1 MSKRLTLAVLLGC
14 VTALVGG
21 LFVHLPWGWA
31 KEQST
36 GLHWL
41 FQARGP
47 QAAPADITVIATTKA
62 ASDALQVP
70 YDTRLWPRTLHA
82 ELVDGLHRSG
92 ARTIVFD
99 LLFRQERGAE
109 DEVFAASIAA
119 AGNVLLLEFLEKS
132 IVGVT
137 GTGTEGLN
145 IALHRRVPPDAS
157 IAAAAVATAPFT
169 LPKVPLQV
177 AQFWIFDRNAGD
189 AASLP
194 LSAMLVQSRS
204 TYGTLWR
211 SIERIAPELAARLP
225 DPDEVSSVARAYV
238 EAAEPL
244 AGALREIPELRGKI
258 LDQVSE
264 IDVAGNESHR
274 DALAQVL
281 AALVDPPSRYLNFY
295 GPPWTIRTISYDAA
309 LRQLS
314 DAASSDA
321 WSGQA
326 IFIGL
331 SSPVQWEQQ
340 DEFVTPYSDPQTGL
354 DLSGIEILA
363 TAFANLRDR
372 TALRPLSPG
381 YTLLLV
387 LGWGL
392 LVGLVARLI
401 TPLWAGIVVLSL
413 SGVYFYTTLRLFTEM
428 YLWLPLVTPLLV
440 QSPLALFVATA
451 LHYRAAK
458 RDRIRIRE
466 LFGYYLPDAVVE
478 RLVREGFHPGQ
489 DRESVF
495 GICLYSDAA
504 QYTSLSEGM
513 DPDALAAYMNAYYE
527 VIFEPV
533 RRHGGIISD
542 VVGDAM
548 MAIWAARHD
557 DLAIRNSACRAALE
571 ILEAV
576 ERRSTSSDGP
586 LLPTRIG
593 LHCGTMTMAHVGAGD
608 HFEYRAVGDIVNTA
622 SRLEALNKELGTSL
636 LVSAETL
643 KGVDAAVSRPLG
655 SFVLAGKHTPLE
667 VCELLGWGTATSSPA
682 TNSFKYPR

>member
-1 MSKRLTLAVLLGC
+1 MTIVA
-14 VTALVGG
+14 
-21 LFVHLPWGWA
+21 
-31 KEQST
+31 
-36 GLHWL
+36 
-41 FQARGP
+41 
-47 QAAPADITVIATTKA
+47 ITKA
-62 ASDALQVP
+62 ASDALKVP
-70 YDTRLWPRTLHA
+70 YDPRRWPRTIHA
-82 ELVDGLHRSG
+82 ELVDGLRQ
-92 ARTIVFD
+92 ADVRAIVFD
-99 LLFRQERGAE
+99 LWFAQERGE
-109 DEVFAASIAA
+109 KDHVFAAAIEA
-119 AGNVLLLEFLEKS
+119 AGTVVLLEFLEKS
-132 IVGVT
+132 ITGVA
-137 GTGTEGLN
+137 GSDAESLN
-145 IALHRRVPPDAS
+145 AALHRSMPPVAQ

-177 AQFWIFDRNAGD
+177 AQFWNFDRNAGD
-189 AASLP
+189 AISLP
-194 LSAMLVQSRS
+194 LLALLVHARS
-204 TYGTLWR
+204 TYPTLWR
-211 SIERIAPELAARLP
+211 SVERAAPELAAQLP
-225 DPDEVSSVARAYV
+225 TPGEAPTEARAYAK
-238 EAAEPL
+238 AAEPL
-244 AGALREIPELRGKI
+244 ATALRQRPGLREQI
-258 LDQVSE
+258 LHQTTEMGS
-264 IDVAGNESHR
+264 AGT
-274 DALAQVL
+274 AQTDHPLLEAVL

-295 GPPWTIRTISYDAA
+295 GPPWTIQTISYDEAMRELSTVPPGAA
-309 LRQLS
+309 AGS
-314 DAASSDA
+314 NA
-321 WSGQA
+321 WSGRA
-326 IFIGL
+326 VFVGL
-331 SSPVQWEQQ
+331 SSPFQWEQQ
-340 DEFVTPYSDPQTGL
+340 DEFNTPYSDPETGH

-372 TALRPLSPG
+372 TALQPLSPG
-381 YTLLLV
+381 FTLLLV

-413 SGVYFYTTLRLFTEM
+413 SGAYFYTTLRLFTEM

-440 QSPLALFVATA
+440 QTPLALFVATTM
-451 LHYRAAK
+451 HYRAAK

-478 RLVREGFHPGQ
+478 RLVREGFHPGE

-504 QYTSLSEGM
+504 QYTTLSEGM
-513 DPDALAAYMNAYYE
+513 APDALAAYMNAYYE

-548 MAIWAARHD
+548 MAIWAARCD
-557 DLAIRNSACRAALE
+557 DLVIRSSACHAALE
-571 ILEAV
+571 ILDAV

-655 SFVLAGKHTPLE
+655 SFVLAGKQTPIE
-667 VCELLGWGTATSSPA
+667 VCELLGW
-682 TNSFKYPR
+682 NSAGRADLRS